1 MPIMMINHRSMVP
14 VCQTKEN
21 IIDEKVDQKWIMK
34 RKQEKRYQV
43 LQGLINFLMVRMREM
58 GDDDGDDDAG
68 GDEKEEVEKA
78 KETKENIIDEY
89 NKNKEKYEAIKLKDV
104 GVLS

>member
-1 MPIMMINHRSMVP
+1 
-14 VCQTKEN
+14 
-21 IIDEKVDQKWIMK
+21 
-34 RKQEKRYQV
+34 
-43 LQGLINFLMVRMREM
+43 MVRMREM

-68 GDEKEEVEKA
+68 GDAKEEVEKA